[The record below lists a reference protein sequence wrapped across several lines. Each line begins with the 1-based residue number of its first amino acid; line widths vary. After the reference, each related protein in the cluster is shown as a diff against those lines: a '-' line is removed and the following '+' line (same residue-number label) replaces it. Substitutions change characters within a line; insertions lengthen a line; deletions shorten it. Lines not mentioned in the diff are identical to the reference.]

1 VALIEFPDELDVLH
15 EYWPP
20 EVGALYWVSRDV
32 FGRPDE
38 KPKRPYVVVALPAA
52 GEADLIV
59 VRRSTSA
66 RTGVFHDAH
75 PEVDLKQGW
84 FCEVRNAN
92 TELWTVS
99 TVSEVG
105 LFLTEEELA
114 YVMRLFL

>member
-1 VALIEFPDELDVLH
+1 MIDIPDELNALH

-32 FGRPDE
+32 FGRSDD
-38 KPKRPYVVVALPAA
+38 KPKRPYVVIALPAP
-52 GEADLIV
+52 GEPDLIV

-66 RTGVFHDAH
+66 GTGVFHDAH
-75 PEVDLKQGW
+75 PEVALDEGW

-105 LFLTEEELA
+105 LFLTEDELA
-114 YVMRLFL
+114 YVMGLFL